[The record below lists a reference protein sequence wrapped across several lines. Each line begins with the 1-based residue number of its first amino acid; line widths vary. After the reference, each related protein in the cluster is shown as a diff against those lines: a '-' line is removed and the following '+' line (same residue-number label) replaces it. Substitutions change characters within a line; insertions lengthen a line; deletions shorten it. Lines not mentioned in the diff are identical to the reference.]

1 MTARA
6 QRVPAQTALP
16 DTCLG
21 RTCTRSTWAARY
33 PNTSPEAQ
41 GESMCISVTEA
52 DAQKVRP
59 KEDLLLMHTLSR
71 AASLPPENQHTHR
84 LDL

>member
-1 MTARA
+1 
-6 QRVPAQTALP
+6 
-16 DTCLG
+16 
-21 RTCTRSTWAARY
+21 
-33 PNTSPEAQ
+33 
-41 GESMCISVTEA
+41 MCISVTEA
-52 DAQKVRP
+52 DAQRVRP